1 MLGSYAAIIIP
12 TESNFQKSLSSTY
25 SAIVNLIREGRDV
38 YYSLKPFTVRVYE
51 AKSSVRPYIR
61 TFGIN
66 TFIVK
71 VYDKK
76 EFEEVLNSLLG
87 KARVN
92 YTFDRMWVKG
102 RKVVDIEVCVKNCL
116 NTPIFNVLKNS
127 GFKLTCNNVKTSIL
141 CRSELSYLFFKD
153 YLLEENIAE
162 YELTIKE
169 IRILKPWHTIV
180 YGTKTHDLLE
190 ELVKRKEKYLV
201 LENMFAEELIIA
213 LSDYGKTALAT
224 VSEKHSTICLNNVFD
239 SNSPSFFKIALNST
253 LYMLSHEVNV
263 SV

>member
-12 TESNFQKSLSSTY
+12 TESNFQKSLSDTY
-25 SAIVNLIREGRDV
+25 SAVVNLIREGFDV

-51 AKSSVRPYIR
+51 AKSDVRPYVR

-76 EFEEVLNSLLG
+76 EFEEVLNGLLG

-92 YTFDRMWVKG
+92 YTFDRIWVKG
-102 RKVVDIEVCVKNCL
+102 RKVVDAEVCVKNYL
-116 NTPIFNVLKNS
+116 NTPISNVLKSS
-127 GFKLTCNNVKTSIL
+127 GFKLTCNNARTFIL
-141 CRSELSYLFFKD
+141 CHNELSYLFFKD
-153 YLLEENIAE
+153 KLLEEKIAE

-180 YGTKTHDLLE
+180 YGTKTHDLSG
-190 ELVKRKEKYLV
+190 ELVKHKEKYLIF
-201 LENMFAEELIIA
+201 ENMFAEELIIA
-213 LSDYGKTALAT
+213 LSDYGKIPLVT
-224 VSEKHSTICLNNVFD
+224 VSEKYSTICLNNVF
-239 SNSPSFFKIALNST
+239 NSSSSSFFKIVLNST